1 MAPASCLPQNPAV
14 LFLAPPASAEVALEA
29 AAACFE
35 AVDYDCAAEK
45 LLIVW
50 GIGGLDAP
58 AEVRARLLEAQIAL
72 AQREEP
78 RARKALRAL
87 LVAAPEYTPDARLP
101 PRLRAMI
108 EEERPPPPP
117 FFSPTVRAGLTSWRL
132 FGNDGD
138 RWSDGL
144 GTEIAAGGV
153 FLERW
158 GVEAGFA
165 YSDHRPRTYDLNGL
179 TLLNGYVG
187 ANAHIPAGFL
197 VFSPGLTLGAM
208 HVNAEGVTGTDA
220 YWGFQAQV
228 PIDVSAEIWGGIG
241 IGGRVGVMLVAV
253 SDGQD
258 RAAFSWVLPLEI
270 GLRYAF

>member
-1 MAPASCLPQNPAV
+1 MARAPCLPQNPAV

-35 AVDYDCAAEK
+35 VVDYDCAAEK

-50 GIGGLDAP
+50 GIGGLGLE
-58 AEVRARLLEAQIAL
+58 AEVRARLLEAQLAL
-72 AQREEP
+72 AQREEQ
-78 RARKALRAL
+78 RARKAVRAL
-87 LVAAPEYTPDARLP
+87 LAVAPDYVADTRLP
-101 PRLRAMI
+101 PRLRAML

-117 FFSPTVRAGLTSWRL
+117 FFRPTVRAGLTSWRL
-132 FGNDGD
+132 FGNDGE

-144 GTEIAAGGV
+144 GVDVAAGGV

-158 GVEAGFA
+158 GLEAAFA

-179 TLLNGYVG
+179 TLLSGSVG
-187 ANAHIPAGFL
+187 ANAHVPAGFL
-197 VFSPGLTLGAM
+197 VFSPGLSLGAM

-220 YWGFQAQV
+220 YWGFQVQV
-228 PIDVSAEIWGGIG
+228 PIEVSAEIWGGIG